1 MPVHATP
8 AGGWE
13 VSVCVRRVRLHRRLP
28 PGTPARDAKR
38 AEAELRIAAERVAG
52 EQVKLLPVPGDPPLV
67 KVMTLYLDHAK
78 HLRSTDTAEHHANR
92 IGRWVEKYR
101 ASQARECAA
110 HIVADLRGQYAD
122 ATINRSLGTL
132 KKALRLAWERGTTP
146 EDYSARVRRL
156 EENNAR
162 DVYLDM
168 KQVARLADHA
178 SESVRAAIWIALLT
192 GCRRGEVLAMRTG
205 DIGPDSITIRAGN
218 TKTLRTRTVPIVPA
232 LRPWLKFVPL
242 PINFEG
248 LKSGFARARVAAGM
262 PGVHFHDLRHSC
274 ATILLGLG
282 VPLDVVR
289 DILGHSTIKTT
300 ERYAHALVHR
310 QREALERLG
319 DLHQSVTP
327 AKKKA
332 PSREPTRRAT
342 A

>member
-1 MPVHATP
+1 M
-8 AGGWE
+8 
-13 VSVCVRRVRLHRRLP
+13 P

-38 AEAELRIAAERVAG
+38 VEAELRIAAERLAG
-52 EQVKLLPVPGDPPLV
+52 ERVKMAAIPGDPPLNA
-67 KVMTLYLDHAK
+67 VMALYLSHAD
-78 HLRSTDTAEHHANR
+78 HLRSPETAKHHAR
-92 IGRWVEKYR
+92 RVEPWTRKFR

-110 HIVADLRGQYAD
+110 VMVADMLKGYKP
-122 ATINRSLGTL
+122 ATINRSLGAL
-132 KKALRLAWERGTTP
+132 KKALHLAWERGETP
-146 EDYSARVRRL
+146 EDYGSRIQRL
-156 EENNAR
+156 PENNAR

-178 SESVRAAIWIALLT
+178 SESVRAAVWIALLT
-192 GCRRGEVLAMRTG
+192 GCRRGEVLAIRTG

-242 PINFEG
+242 PINYEG

-310 QREALERLG
+310 QRDALERLG
-319 DLHQSVTP
+319 ELHQALTP
-327 AKKKA
+327 TKKKA
-332 PSREPTRRAT
+332 SRKEPQRRAT